1 MWFAGGPVWDD
12 GIVRVQSVG
21 GTRVGMSDGSI
32 YIYRV
37 PRRVLELWRRG
48 KIYLYHVRRG
58 KTS

>member
-32 YIYRV
+32 FAETVFTVDTISV
-37 PRRVLELWRRG
+37 V
-48 KIYLYHVRRG
+48 
-58 KTS
+58 T